1 MITVKGIPGARVPAN
16 VVGGAVELPLTPGAG
31 QAGKVLRWNQADQ
44 AFEFVTAGGSD
55 HMALS
60 NLLWTG
66 SGHQAAGGL
75 LQVAGFDGGDD
86 PVLVLRAQ
94 AKANS
99 ALVQAD
105 SAGRLGPD
113 WYLQEGTPRAIRVQM
128 RAIFDATFAT
138 QFGNAAS
145 RQGTSWANVTDADGY
160 WTRSSPI
167 SGNGNLAG
175 LRSGANNDAHL
186 GLDWSCAGRIRLPTD
201 ITSQRVFVGICAGNP
216 ANLDDQAVRCAYLR
230 YSTAAGDTNW
240 QVATD
245 DGTTQ
250 DLDDSGVA
258 VAAGAVVDFALYMRS
273 GTLYWR
279 IGTTSGSKTANVPSG
294 SFMAG
299 MHANIWNIGAV
310 ARSIDVDALAC
321 CSYRPDP

>member
-1 MITVKGIPGARVPAN
+1 MAVPFECWMD
-16 VVGGAVELPLTPGAG
+16 VV
-31 QAGKVLRWNQADQ
+31 
-44 AFEFVTAGGSD
+44 
-55 HMALS
+55 
-60 NLLWTG
+60 TG
-66 SGHQAAGGL
+66 EKQGV
-75 LQVAGFDGGDD
+75 QVFME
-86 PVLVLRAQ
+86 
-94 AKANS
+94 
-99 ALVQAD
+99 
-105 SAGRLGPD
+105 
-113 WYLQEGTPRAIRVQM
+113 QEA
-128 RAIFDATFAT
+128 
-138 QFGNAAS
+138 
-145 RQGTSWANVTDADGY
+145 
-160 WTRSSPI
+160 
-167 SGNGNLAG
+167 
-175 LRSGANNDAHL
+175 
-186 GLDWSCAGRIRLPTD
+186 
-201 ITSQRVFVGICAGNP
+201 
-216 ANLDDQAVRCAYLR
+216 
-230 YSTAAGDTNW
+230 TAAGDTNW